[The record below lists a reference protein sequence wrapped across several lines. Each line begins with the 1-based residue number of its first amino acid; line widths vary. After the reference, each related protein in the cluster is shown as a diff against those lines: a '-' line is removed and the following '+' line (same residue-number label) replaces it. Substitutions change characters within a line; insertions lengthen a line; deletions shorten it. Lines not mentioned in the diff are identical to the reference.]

1 MSDYLN
7 DISELAADGVHKKVI
22 AAARVIL
29 GGLDTEAFWGFSF
42 LAFTRRFDSRLRNYL
57 PDPARTH
64 LDLSPG
70 FDAIRYLEDSRVD
83 RITDPAR
90 NVSHD
95 DAERMAKRLVV
106 IGLAGERG
114 SGRASLANH
123 LVDAHGFTRM
133 SFEDPLR
140 MAASILYNLPLH
152 YFTDLELSRKPV
164 AKLGMSPEKLMS
176 VLGGDICQGLRR
188 TIWNDRLLLRVAA
201 VARLEPTGE
210 PRVVVSGLAYE
221 DEAQFV
227 RSLSNGRV
235 AWMSRTGHFN
245 SPHVHANDVLLA
257 NTIGLSDFV
266 RNAAAKLGYV
276 APDSATRTTAAS
288 PATAAN
294 VPIDFVNSEPAR
306 LRAARP

>member
-1 MSDYLN
+1 MSDHLN

-42 LAFTRRFDSRLRNYL
+42 LAFTRRFDTRLRNYL

-70 FDAIRYLEDSRVD
+70 FDAIRNLEDSRVD
-83 RITDPAR
+83 RIADPVR

-95 DAERMAKRLVV
+95 DAERLAKRLIV

-114 SGRASLANH
+114 SGRASVANH

-133 SFEDPLR
+133 TFEDPLR
-140 MAASILYNLPLH
+140 MAASILYNVPLH

-164 AKLGMSPEKLMS
+164 AKLGMSPEKLMQ
-176 VLGGDICQGLRR
+176 VLGGEVCQGLRR
-188 TIWNDRLLLRVAA
+188 SVWNDRLLLRVAA
-201 VARLEPTGE
+201 VSRLEPSGQ
-210 PRVVVSGLAYE
+210 PKIVVSGLAFQ
-221 DEAQFV
+221 DEAEFI
-227 RSLSNGRV
+227 RSLEHGRV
-235 AWMSRTGHFN
+235 AWMSRTGSFN
-245 SPHVHANDVLLA
+245 SPHIQADDVLLT
-257 NTIGLSDFV
+257 NNVGLSDFV
-266 RNAAAKLGYV
+266 RAAAAKLGYV
-276 APDSATRTTAAS
+276 APGSAAPSAVAAS
-288 PATAAN
+288 SAAKDS
-294 VPIDFVNSEPAR
+294 PLDFVNSEPAR